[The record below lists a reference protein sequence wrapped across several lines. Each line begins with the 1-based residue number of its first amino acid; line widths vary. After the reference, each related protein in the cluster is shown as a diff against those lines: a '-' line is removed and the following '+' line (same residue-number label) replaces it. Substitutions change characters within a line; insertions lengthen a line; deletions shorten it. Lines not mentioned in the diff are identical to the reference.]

1 VNNLKIFIILIA
13 IVGIVSISE
22 NAFALSQP
30 NIECQPASICVHPGD
45 FVTYHTEFGN
55 VPSID
60 TYTFGDYIGTDKVS
74 VSITSIT
81 NGTKIQSNNI
91 LNLKTGFYNETTGS
105 TGLPIIVITPT
116 PIMID
121 KNSVGYSEKTQ
132 NFNGTQRVV
141 VIATNKTD
149 TNTGEVAYD
158 KETGVLMYIHV
169 TSHPSNSQ
177 TSPNPDLI
185 VGIKYDLINTN
196 MFASSGSQAEL
207 QIPSWIKNDAKWWSQ
222 GQMGDSEFVQ
232 GIQYLIKQGIV
243 KIPQTQSDSNLS
255 KQIPSWVKTNAGWWA
270 SGQIS
275 DNDFVKGIEYLV
287 SSGIIHVD

>member
-1 VNNLKIFIILIA
+1 MNNLRIIIILIA
-13 IVGIVSISE
+13 VVGIVGISE
-22 NAFALSQP
+22 NVFALSQP
-30 NIECQPASICVHPGD
+30 NIECQPSSICVHPGD
-45 FVTYHTEFGN
+45 FVTYYTEFGN

-60 TYTFGDYIGTDKVS
+60 TYTFGDYIGADKVS

-91 LNLKTGFYNETTGS
+91 LNLKTGFYNETTVS
-105 TGLPIIVITPT
+105 AGLPIIVITPA

-121 KNSVGYSEKTQ
+121 KNTVGYSEKVQ

-141 VIATNKTD
+141 VAATNKTD

-158 KETGVLMYIHV
+158 KDTGILMYLHV

-177 TSPNPDLI
+177 TTPNPDLI

-196 MFASSGSQAEL
+196 MFPSSVSQAKL
-207 QIPSWIKNDAKWWSQ
+207 QIPAWIKNDAKWWSQ
-222 GQMGDSEFVQ
+222 GQMVDSEFVQ

-243 KIPQTQSDSNLS
+243 KIPQTHSDSSLS

-287 SSGIIHVD
+287 SSGIIRVD

>member
-1 VNNLKIFIILIA
+1 
-13 IVGIVSISE
+13 VGIAGISE
-22 NAFALSQP
+22 DAFALSQP

-45 FVTYHTEFGN
+45 FVTYSTEFGN

-60 TYTFGDYIGTDKVS
+60 TYTFGDYIGTDKVN

-91 LNLKTGFYNETTGS
+91 LNLKTGFYNETAS
-105 TGLPIIVITPT
+105 SVGLPIIVIRPT

-121 KNSVGYSEKTQ
+121 KNSVVYSEKIQ
-132 NFNGTQRVV
+132 NFNGTQRVIV
-141 VIATNKTD
+141 TATNKTD

-158 KETGVLMYIHV
+158 KDTGVLMYIHV
-169 TSHPSNSQ
+169 TNLPSNIQ
-177 TSPNPDLI
+177 TTNPDLI

-196 MFASSGSQAEL
+196 MFASSGSQAQL
-207 QIPSWIKNDAKWWSQ
+207 QIPSWVKNDAKWWSQ
-222 GQMGDSEFVQ
+222 GQMGDSEFIQ

-243 KIPQTQSDSNLS
+243 KIPQTHTDSSLS
-255 KQIPSWVKTNAGWWA
+255 KQIPIWIKTNAGWWA

-275 DNDFVKGIEYLV
+275 DSDFVKGIEYLI
-287 SSGIIHVD
+287 SSGIIRVD